1 MRLVLASGNRGK
13 LAELRGLLGNLP
25 LSLQALGDFTAEVAD
40 ETAPSFV
47 ENAIL
52 KARFAA
58 AASQLPALADDS
70 GLEVDALGGAPGVHS
85 ARYAGP
91 AANDAANRHKLLE
104 ALAGRPADQRTARF
118 CCVLVYLRHANDP
131 WPQIFTG
138 TWQGRIAPAEAGSNG
153 FGYDPVF
160 WVPEFACTAAE
171 LDPADKARL
180 SHRAQAT
187 AGLRAYL
194 QQVLAN
200 NVNKADRTD

>member
-13 LAELRGLLGNLP
+13 LAELRGLLGDLP
-25 LSLQALGDFTAEVAD
+25 LSLQALGEFTAASAE

-58 AASQLPALADDS
+58 AAAGLPALADDS
-70 GLEVDALGGAPGVHS
+70 GLEVDALAGAPGVHS

-91 AANDAANRHKLLE
+91 AADDAANRAWLLQQ
-104 ALAGRPADQRTARF
+104 LADVPADQRTARF
-118 CCVLVYLRHANDP
+118 RCVLVYLRHADDP

-138 TWQGRIAPAEAGSNG
+138 TWQGQIAIAQAGEHG
-153 FGYDPVF
+153 FGYDPLF
-160 WVPEFACTAAE
+160 WLPERACTAAQ

-180 SHRAQAT
+180 SHRAQA
-187 AGLRAYL
+187 AAALRTFL
-194 QQVLAN
+194 QNLLA
-200 NVNKADRTD
+200 